1 MKKSIFI
8 FAALFFGNAYSAD
21 IQSMKYA
28 VKFGPKLPTKEF
40 VKEFNGRVLFGN
52 VYVFNPSMSSEKTF
66 LSKAQS
72 LAVEYIQ
79 KSQIGKR
86 DSLPEPIYYND
97 QNITNTDPSVFNDPQ
112 AGKVWSFKD
121 LEENGV
127 SVERAYREFES
138 KDQKEI
144 IVAVVD
150 TGVDYNHED
159 LKEVMWRNPGEIEN
173 NGIDDDN
180 NGYVDDIFGINT
192 LIRSKDGKA
201 TTNIMDT
208 HSHGTH
214 VSGTIG
220 AKQNNQKGIA
230 GIASKVKIMGIRTVP
245 NNGDELDIDVA
256 EAFIYAAKNGARII
270 NCSFGKFKNEGQN
283 LIPDTIKYIGE
294 NYNVLVVAAA
304 GNDSKDLDKNPS
316 YPASFKNDN
325 LLVIAS
331 TSESGKLSY
340 FSNFGKVDVDMSA
353 PGSNIYSTT
362 PNNRYGSMSG
372 TSMATPTTVG
382 VLAEILSHNHK
393 LSAVELKNL
402 AMASSTKS
410 SNYKNKMQSEGR
422 VDLHNALLKM
432 KVE

>member
-1 MKKSIFI
+1 MKKSICILTSLFI
-8 FAALFFGNAYSAD
+8 GNAYSSD
-21 IQSMKYA
+21 SYSIKYA
-28 VKFGPKLPTKEF
+28 VKFKSKIPSAEF
-40 VKEFNGRVLFGN
+40 VREFNGRPLFG
-52 VYVFNPSMSSEKTF
+52 KTYLFDLAKKNENSF
-66 LSKAQS
+66 LSKAHALS
-72 LAVEYIQ
+72 VEYIQ
-79 KSQIGKR
+79 KSQLGKR
-86 DSLPEPIYYND
+86 DHLPMPVYSAGQD
-97 QNITNTDPSVFNDPQ
+97 SSKAVSSVFNDPEVSR
-112 AGKVWSFKD
+112 VWSFKD

-127 SVERAYREFES
+127 SVERAYREFQS
-138 KDQKEI
+138 KDQKEV

-159 LKEVMWRNPGEIEN
+159 LKDVMWKNPGEIEM

-180 NGYVDDIFGINT
+180 NGYIDDIYGINT

-230 GIASKVKIMGIRTVP
+230 GIASNVKIMGIRTVP
-245 NNGDELDIDVA
+245 NNGDERDIDVA
-256 EAFIYAAKNGARII
+256 EAFIYAAKNGAKII
-270 NCSFGKFKNEGQN
+270 NCSFGKFNNEGQN

-304 GNDSKDLDKNPS
+304 GNDSSDLDKNPS

-340 FSNFGKVDVDMSA
+340 FSNYGKVDVDVAA

-382 VLAEILSHNHK
+382 VLAEVLSHNEK

-402 AMASSTKS
+402 VMNSSTKS
-410 SNYKNKMQSEGR
+410 SFYKNKMQSEGR
-422 VDLHNALLKM
+422 VDLYNTLLKM
-432 KVE
+432 KAE